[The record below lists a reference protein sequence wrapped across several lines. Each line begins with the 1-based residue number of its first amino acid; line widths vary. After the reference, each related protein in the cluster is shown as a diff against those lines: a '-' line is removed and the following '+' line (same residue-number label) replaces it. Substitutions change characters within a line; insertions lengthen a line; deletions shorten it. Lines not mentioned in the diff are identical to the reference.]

1 MTKLSLIIFGFL
13 SPTTKNRHQQ
23 QISECRR
30 TNFLKLQCGDFD
42 PTNGTSVICWTQKF
56 ENCFRTNDTVSE
68 LIEILDKLGSLDLLE
83 ELTVYAINF
92 SYFAI
97 AAWAGSWISTT
108 FQMWTAANQ
117 AEVIKVSILL
127 VKIN

>member
-1 MTKLSLIIFGFL
+1 MTSI
-13 SPTTKNRHQQ
+13 
-23 QISECRR
+23 
-30 TNFLKLQCGDFD
+30 
-42 PTNGTSVICWTQKF
+42 ICWTQKF

-68 LIEILDKLGSLDLLE
+68 LIEILEKLGSLDLLE

-97 AAWAGSWISTT
+97 AAWIGSWISTT

-117 AEVIKVSILL
+117 AEVIKVHDLIFEMVNKVHFNLRLSITKPYSGKMWDFMMKMKLL
-127 VKIN
+127 FYLKKSLRT

>member
-1 MTKLSLIIFGFL
+1 M
-13 SPTTKNRHQQ
+13 
-23 QISECRR
+23 
-30 TNFLKLQCGDFD
+30 
-42 PTNGTSVICWTQKF
+42 TSVICWTQKF

>member
-1 MTKLSLIIFGFL
+1 M
-13 SPTTKNRHQQ
+13 
-23 QISECRR
+23 
-30 TNFLKLQCGDFD
+30 
-42 PTNGTSVICWTQKF
+42 ICWTQKF

-127 VKIN
+127 VKKIEIVYFDFRLSIIKLYSGKMLDFMMKTKLLFYLRKSPKM